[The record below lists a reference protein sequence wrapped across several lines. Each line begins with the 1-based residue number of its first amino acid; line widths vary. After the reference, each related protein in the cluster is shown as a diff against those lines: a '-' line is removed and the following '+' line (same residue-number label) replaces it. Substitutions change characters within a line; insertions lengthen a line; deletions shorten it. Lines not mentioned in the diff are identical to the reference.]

1 MTGDLSR
8 TKGDPVASAATRRGA
23 AAPGTTFRGKPH
35 VAVVLGFCLT
45 VLMGTG
51 GGHALALWNQRATL
65 AIQVKAET
73 LPSPTISCAEIANQ
87 PSVVVTWTPQRSG
100 VTSYDVTVARNGSTQ
115 KSTTYLPNVTSETIT
130 APGGLA
136 NLAYSYTYAV
146 TVTANYGTWQAG
158 PAVQNSIVAT
168 KVALAEGDISCP

>member
-1 MTGDLSR
+1 MT
-8 TKGDPVASAATRRGA
+8 KADPLVSAATRRGA
-23 AAPGTTFRGKPH
+23 IAPRTKLRRKLHP
-35 VAVVLGFCLT
+35 AVVLGFCMT

-51 GGHALALWNQRATL
+51 GGYALALWNQSATL
-65 AIQVKAET
+65 TMQAKAET
-73 LPSPTISCAEIANQ
+73 LPSPTIICAEVANQ

-136 NLAYSYTYAV
+136 NLVYSYTYAV
-146 TVTANYGTWQAG
+146 TVTANYGTWKAG
-158 PAVQNSIVAT
+158 PVVQDGIVAT
-168 KVALAEGDISCP
+168 RVALGEGDISCP